1 MIVNA
6 GKVKLANIMIGN
18 FNKIDIG
25 DGGDDTSTSQTS
37 LDHSVLT
44 SKKDCTPTLVGNTVI
59 YEVTFTGSELNSN
72 VISEIGV
79 FNSDGVMLSR
89 VNFNSIGPL
98 ASNETVSFTLRL
110 EVV

>member
-6 GKVKLANIMIGN
+6 GKIKLANLVIGN
-18 FNKIDIG
+18 FTKIDVG
-25 DGGDDTSTSQTS
+25 DGGDDTSSSQTT
-37 LDHSVLT
+37 LDNSILT
-44 SKKDCTPTLVGNTVI
+44 SKKDCTPSLMGNTIV
-59 YEVTFTGSELNSN
+59 YEVSFLGSELNSN

-79 FNSDGVMLSR
+79 FNSDNVMLSR

>member
-6 GKVKLANIMIGN
+6 GKIKLASLLIGN
-18 FNKIDIG
+18 FSKIDVG

-37 LDHSVLT
+37 LDHSILT
-44 SKKDCTPTLVGNTVI
+44 TKKDCSPTIIGNTAV
-59 YEVTFTGSELNSN
+59 YEVSFTGSELNAN
-72 VISEIGV
+72 IISEIGV
-79 FNSDGVMLSR
+79 FNSDEIMLSR